1 MSVLKVKQALVIDMT
16 AKLALLIVNIH
27 SAQLTV
33 VPAWENTA
41 MRMEMSW
48 KAFGED
54 VLTVP
59 VS

>member
-1 MSVLKVKQALVIDMT
+1 MSVWKVKQALVIKIT
-16 AKLALLIVNIH
+16 AKLVLLIESH
-27 SAQLTV
+27 SAQLTA
-33 VPAWENTA
+33 VPAWENTGTG
-41 MRMEMSW
+41 MDSPS